1 MPKTVVIL
9 ATLDTKSEEAQ
20 YLSEQITSL
29 GGQATVV
36 DIGVIG
42 EPSVKADVTHE
53 AVATADPPATMPA

>member
-29 GGQATVV
+29 GGSVLAPPMDAPPGRMAAVSDPV
-36 DIGVIG
+36 GGMFSVIALA
-42 EPSVKADVTHE
+42 EQPV
-53 AVATADPPATMPA
+53 